1 MKQLFFTTHY
11 RNFFIKFLAI
21 LLIFCQ
27 GFGLSHQYLYDLE
40 LNNNKILELNDF
52 AKIPTKNN
60 SESHHKNCFICH
72 FVEILQLS
80 IANLAIL
87 FALNLFFLAIFFNKD
102 FSLKI
107 FFTITHKLSRAPPKL
122 A

>member
-27 GFGLSHQYLYDLE
+27 GFGLSHQYSYDLE
-40 LNNNKILELNDF
+40 LNDNKILELNNF
-52 AKIPTKNN
+52 NQTPVKNN

-80 IANLAIL
+80 IANFAIL

-122 A
+122 T

>member
-11 RNFFIKFLAI
+11 HNSFIKFLAI

-27 GFGLSHQYLYDLE
+27 GFGLSHQYLYDLK
-40 LNNNKILELNDF
+40 LNDNKILEQNNF
-52 AKIPTKNN
+52 EKFPTKNN

-80 IANLAIL
+80 IANFAIL

-102 FSLKI
+102 FLLKI
-107 FFTITHKLSRAPPKL
+107 FFTTTNNLSRAPPKL

>member
-11 RNFFIKFLAI
+11 RNLLVKFLAI

-27 GFGLSHQYLYDLE
+27 GFGLSHQYSFDLK
-40 LNNNKILELNDF
+40 LNDNKIIEQSNF
-52 AKIPTKNN
+52 EKIPTKNN
-60 SESHHKNCFICH
+60 QESHHQNCFICH

-80 IANLAIL
+80 NINYAIL
-87 FALNLFFLAIFFNKD
+87 FSLNLFFLAIFFNKD

-107 FFTITHKLSRAPPKL
+107 FFTTTNKLSRAPPKL
-122 A
+122 V

>member
-40 LNNNKILELNDF
+40 LNDNKILELNDF
-52 AKIPTKNN
+52 NP
-60 SESHHKNCFICH
+60 ESHHQNCFICH

-107 FFTITHKLSRAPPKL
+107 FFTTTNKLSRAPPKL

>member
-1 MKQLFFTTHY
+1 MKQLIFTTNY
-11 RNFFIKFLAI
+11 RNSFIKFLAI

-27 GFGLSHQYLYDLE
+27 GFGLSHQYSSDLG
-40 LNNNKILELNDF
+40 LNNNKIIKLNNF
-52 AKIPTKNN
+52 EKIPTKNN
-60 SESHHKNCFICH
+60 PESHHQNCFICH

-80 IANLAIL
+80 IASFAIL
-87 FALNLFFLAIFFNKD
+87 FALNLCFLAIFFNKD

-107 FFTITHKLSRAPPKL
+107 FLTTTNKLSRAPPKL